1 MQQWMCSDMKLN
13 IPDITNKHWILID
26 IICSF
31 TTHWSVN
38 LPHMRPA
45 CIHVHVLPCN
55 LYQTLILCHHVY
67 TLQLYITYA
76 CNYVLNYRWLYQRSL
91 AVTMAEAHSAVAFTF
106 SVTHEGVNVD
116 VNHEALKA
124 VFKSGLRSIKK
135 SMGRIKVL

>member
-1 MQQWMCSDMKLN
+1 MCSDMNLN

>member
-1 MQQWMCSDMKLN
+1 MCSDMKLN

-67 TLQLYITYA
+67 TLQVYITYA